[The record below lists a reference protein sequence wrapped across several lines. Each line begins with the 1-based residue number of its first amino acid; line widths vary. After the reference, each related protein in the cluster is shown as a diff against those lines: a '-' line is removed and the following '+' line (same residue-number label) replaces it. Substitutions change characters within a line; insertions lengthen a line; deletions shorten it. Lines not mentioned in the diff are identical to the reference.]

1 MENENKEIIT
11 DMTENKTS
19 PQRRREIIKTLL
31 IVFLA
36 AMLVLTFF
44 SNTIMNRSLP
54 EISTESAVSGKLT
67 ERIRGSGIVE
77 ADQTYEVTA
86 DENRTIKSIEIKTG
100 QTVKKGD
107 VLFKVSAADDETL
120 ELEEKALAD
129 MELEYRKSL
138 LTEPV
143 DYTEEDQAIRNAR
156 EDLNRAI
163 AERNAAAAGENYA
176 ASARD
181 SYNADRRELASK
193 TDVQSKL
200 RSVISAI
207 DNDDYSDASPEY
219 SGDLPSLCSRWLKAE
234 SEYSAAE
241 EKYLSRP
248 EEERADQTSELNNK
262 KSAKDNAASEYENE
276 KNRVR
281 SSLVSQLSS
290 VEAEIS
296 DISFRISDYESQA
309 GSESN
314 MSYEAADADVTAKQ
328 RALEELMT
336 AYSKTKKTNDIT
348 DQKAALD
355 MEAQQK
361 ALDKQR
367 EKVEKLKKNSS
378 EDKIVSKYSGVVS
391 SVNVKPDEKV
401 MAGTPMA
408 VIDIAD
414 EGFTVKI
421 SVDGEKT
428 KKIKK
433 GTSADIVNNWGDDI
447 EAVLTDIKNDT
458 VSGSKK
464 RTLIFSVK
472 GDVESGT
479 SLDLSIP
486 CGSGQYDAIIP
497 KSAVYEDNNGKF
509 VLTVRSK
516 SSPLGNRYYAD
527 RVSVDV
533 KASDELSSAVEGNIS
548 QGTYVIT
555 NASKPVRSGDQVRI
569 KDK

>member
-1 MENENKEIIT
+1 
-11 DMTENKTS
+11 
-19 PQRRREIIKTLL
+19 
-31 IVFLA
+31 
-36 AMLVLTFF
+36 
-44 SNTIMNRSLP
+44 
-54 EISTESAVSGKLT
+54 
-67 ERIRGSGIVE
+67 
-77 ADQTYEVTA
+77 
-86 DENRTIKSIEIKTG
+86 
-100 QTVKKGD
+100 
-107 VLFKVSAADDETL
+107 
-120 ELEEKALAD
+120 
-129 MELEYRKSL
+129 
-138 LTEPV
+138 
-143 DYTEEDQAIRNAR
+143 
-156 EDLNRAI
+156 
-163 AERNAAAAGENYA
+163 AAAGENYA

-336 AYSKTKKTNDIT
+336 AYNKTKKTNDIT

-421 SVDGEKT
+421 PVDGEKT
-428 KKIKK
+428 KKIKN

>member
-336 AYSKTKKTNDIT
+336 AYNKTKKTNDIT

-421 SVDGEKT
+421 PVDGEKT
-428 KKIKK
+428 KKIKN

-447 EAVLTDIKNDT
+447 EAVLTDIKNDA

>member
-336 AYSKTKKTNDIT
+336 AYNKTKKTNDIT

-367 EKVEKLKKNSS
+367 EKVEKLKKNLCR
-378 EDKIVSKYSGVVS
+378 KVSIKTVFAVKQYST
-391 SVNVKPDEKV
+391 NQKHIKPL
-401 MAGTPMA
+401 
-408 VIDIAD
+408 
-414 EGFTVKI
+414 FQ
-421 SVDGEKT
+421 
-428 KKIKK
+428 
-433 GTSADIVNNWGDDI
+433 
-447 EAVLTDIKNDT
+447 
-458 VSGSKK
+458 SG
-464 RTLIFSVK
+464 
-472 GDVESGT
+472 
-479 SLDLSIP
+479 
-486 CGSGQYDAIIP
+486 
-497 KSAVYEDNNGKF
+497 
-509 VLTVRSK
+509 
-516 SSPLGNRYYAD
+516 
-527 RVSVDV
+527 
-533 KASDELSSAVEGNIS
+533 
-548 QGTYVIT
+548 
-555 NASKPVRSGDQVRI
+555 
-569 KDK
+569 

>member
-11 DMTENKTS
+11 DITENKTS

-86 DENRTIKSIEIKTG
+86 DENRTVKSIEIKTG

-163 AERNAAAAGENYA
+163 AERSAAAAGENYA

-336 AYSKTKKTNDIT
+336 AYNKTKKTNDIT

>member
-1 MENENKEIIT
+1 
-11 DMTENKTS
+11 
-19 PQRRREIIKTLL
+19 
-31 IVFLA
+31 
-36 AMLVLTFF
+36 
-44 SNTIMNRSLP
+44 
-54 EISTESAVSGKLT
+54 
-67 ERIRGSGIVE
+67 
-77 ADQTYEVTA
+77 
-86 DENRTIKSIEIKTG
+86 
-100 QTVKKGD
+100 
-107 VLFKVSAADDETL
+107 
-120 ELEEKALAD
+120 
-129 MELEYRKSL
+129 
-138 LTEPV
+138 
-143 DYTEEDQAIRNAR
+143 
-156 EDLNRAI
+156 
-163 AERNAAAAGENYA
+163 
-176 ASARD
+176 
-181 SYNADRRELASK
+181 
-193 TDVQSKL
+193 
-200 RSVISAI
+200 
-207 DNDDYSDASPEY
+207 
-219 SGDLPSLCSRWLKAE
+219 
-234 SEYSAAE
+234 
-241 EKYLSRP
+241 
-248 EEERADQTSELNNK
+248 
-262 KSAKDNAASEYENE
+262 
-276 KNRVR
+276 
-281 SSLVSQLSS
+281 
-290 VEAEIS
+290 
-296 DISFRISDYESQA
+296 
-309 GSESN
+309 

-336 AYSKTKKTNDIT
+336 AYNKTKKTNDIT

>member
-1 MENENKEIIT
+1 MMIT
-11 DMTENKTS
+11 
-19 PQRRREIIKTLL
+19 Q
-31 IVFLA
+31 
-36 AMLVLTFF
+36 ML
-44 SNTIMNRSLP
+44 P
-54 EISTESAVSGKLT
+54 
-67 ERIRGSGIVE
+67 
-77 ADQTYEVTA
+77 
-86 DENRTIKSIEIKTG
+86 
-100 QTVKKGD
+100 
-107 VLFKVSAADDETL
+107 
-120 ELEEKALAD
+120 
-129 MELEYRKSL
+129 
-138 LTEPV
+138 
-143 DYTEEDQAIRNAR
+143 
-156 EDLNRAI
+156 
-163 AERNAAAAGENYA
+163 
-176 ASARD
+176 
-181 SYNADRRELASK
+181 
-193 TDVQSKL
+193 
-200 RSVISAI
+200 
-207 DNDDYSDASPEY
+207 
-219 SGDLPSLCSRWLKAE
+219 PSLCSRWLKAE

-336 AYSKTKKTNDIT
+336 AYNKTKKTNDIT

-421 SVDGEKT
+421 PVDGEKT
-428 KKIKK
+428 KKITK
-433 GTSADIVNNWGDDI
+433 G
-447 EAVLTDIKNDT
+447 K
-458 VSGSKK
+458 
-464 RTLIFSVK
+464 
-472 GDVESGT
+472 
-479 SLDLSIP
+479 
-486 CGSGQYDAIIP
+486 
-497 KSAVYEDNNGKF
+497 
-509 VLTVRSK
+509 
-516 SSPLGNRYYAD
+516 
-527 RVSVDV
+527 
-533 KASDELSSAVEGNIS
+533 
-548 QGTYVIT
+548 
-555 NASKPVRSGDQVRI
+555 
-569 KDK
+569 

>member
-336 AYSKTKKTNDIT
+336 AYNKTKKTNDIT

-421 SVDGEKT
+421 PVDGEKT
-428 KKIKK
+428 KKIKN